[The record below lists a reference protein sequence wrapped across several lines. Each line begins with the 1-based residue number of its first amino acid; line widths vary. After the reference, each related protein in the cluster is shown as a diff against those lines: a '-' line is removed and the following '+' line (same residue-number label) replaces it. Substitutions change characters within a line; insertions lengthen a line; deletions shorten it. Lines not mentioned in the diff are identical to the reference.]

1 MKKMLLT
8 GIVAEYGVGCCWSYC
23 RLIGPLGSSTADPLG
38 GVLEVGLKQYVVH
51 ICGMYYYYWSS
62 NEPTYVTTFL

>member
-1 MKKMLLT
+1 MLLT

-23 RLIGPLGSSTADPLG
+23 RLIGPLRSSTADPLG

-51 ICGMYYYYWSS
+51 ICGRLCIIITGLVM
-62 NEPTYVTTFL
+62 NQRT